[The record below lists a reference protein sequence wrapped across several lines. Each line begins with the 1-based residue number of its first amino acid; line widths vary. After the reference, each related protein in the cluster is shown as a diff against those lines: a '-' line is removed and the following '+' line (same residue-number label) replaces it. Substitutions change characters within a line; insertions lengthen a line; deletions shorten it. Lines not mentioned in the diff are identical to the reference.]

1 MKKEEFTLIR
11 NLITM
16 LFTSFLALGIIFII
30 FISFTFSNKVET
42 IGDLHQEQIN
52 TNNSKNDIRISK

>member
-1 MKKEEFTLIR
+1 MKTEEFKLIR
-11 NLITM
+11 NLTTM

-30 FISFTFSNKVET
+30 FISFTFSNKVEA
-42 IGDLHQEQIN
+42 IDDLYQEQIN

>member
-1 MKKEEFTLIR
+1 MKTEEFKLIR

-16 LFTSFLALGIIFII
+16 LFTLFLALGIIFII
-30 FISFTFSNKVET
+30 FISFTFSNKVEA
-42 IGDLHQEQIN
+42 ISDLHQEQIN

>member
-11 NLITM
+11 NLTFM
-16 LFTSFLALGIIFII
+16 LFITFIALCLIFAIFIG
-30 FISFTFSNKVET
+30 FTFSNKVET
-42 IGDLHQEQIN
+42 INDLHQEQIN